1 MISKKS
7 SSFHIFSG
15 DNNPGIV
22 KKILWLIINL
32 IINKVSSF
40 YPKDRDLKY
49 DYFKNLNINILKK
62 IKRDYTPS
70 RKLSDFFWY
79 NLPVN
84 QILKNFED
92 INILDIGCGN
102 GNYYYIFKEIFGDKL
117 KSYTGFD
124 RKLRVDDY
132 ILNRD
137 NTNFIEDDVKNIKK
151 YLKNYNLIISQSF
164 IEHINWDISFFED
177 LKYYE
182 ELNIPNLQIHLF
194 PSNPCLYTYLSH
206 GIRHYNLGSV
216 SKISNI
222 YDSLKTKKTLLGFGY
237 NCINSLHFRELTLK
251 KIFRSKNLI
260 EEKKLEIYNNKFL
273 EAFQK
278 DMKDCKK
285 NKINNAA
292 FYGFILQTNLKKEII
307 FNNK

>member
-1 MISKKS
+1 M
-7 SSFHIFSG
+7 
-15 DNNPGIV
+15 
-22 KKILWLIINL
+22 
-32 IINKVSSF
+32 
-40 YPKDRDLKY
+40 
-49 DYFKNLNINILKK
+49 
-62 IKRDYTPS
+62 
-70 RKLSDFFWY
+70 
-79 NLPVN
+79 PVN

-194 PSNPCLYTYLSH
+194 QVILVYTHTYHMVLDIIILAQYLKSQ
-206 GIRHYNLGSV
+206 
-216 SKISNI
+216 
-222 YDSLKTKKTLLGFGY
+222 
-237 NCINSLHFRELTLK
+237 
-251 KIFRSKNLI
+251 IF
-260 EEKKLEIYNNKFL
+260 
-273 EAFQK
+273 
-278 DMKDCKK
+278 M
-285 NKINNAA
+285 
-292 FYGFILQTNLKKEII
+292 IL
-307 FNNK
+307 